1 MSEDVENTE
10 ENDEVIV
17 EPKDDVLA
25 AETVKE
31 SDLVFR
37 LTKAEKKIK
46 LLTIAC
52 SVVVALFFLFG
63 ALGVA
68 FKAGDRHSGPDRR
81 LSERGPGMMLDRRGP
96 SGEGIGGRNERPDL
110 PSRGEDSENRIDS
123 DD

>member
-1 MSEDVENTE
+1 MSKDVDNTE

-17 EPKDDVLA
+17 ESKDEVMA
-25 AETVKE
+25 GETLKE
-31 SDLVFR
+31 SDLAFR

-52 SVVVALFFLFG
+52 SVVVALFFLLG

-81 LSERGPGMMLDRRGP
+81 FSERGPGMMIDSRGP
-96 SGEGIGGRNERPDL
+96 SGEGTGGRNDRPDL
-110 PSRGEDSENRIDS
+110 PSRGEDSASRIDS